1 MEPAVMMVL
10 GRERFFPFLHHG
22 TSLETRGFGE
32 VSSRG
37 PRPLL
42 RLGPVPTAGGIPGSR
57 RRKQTSF

>member
-10 GRERFFPFLHHG
+10 RREQFFPFLHHG

-42 RLGPVPTAGGIPGSR
+42 KFGPVSTAGGIPGGR
-57 RRKQTSF
+57 RRK